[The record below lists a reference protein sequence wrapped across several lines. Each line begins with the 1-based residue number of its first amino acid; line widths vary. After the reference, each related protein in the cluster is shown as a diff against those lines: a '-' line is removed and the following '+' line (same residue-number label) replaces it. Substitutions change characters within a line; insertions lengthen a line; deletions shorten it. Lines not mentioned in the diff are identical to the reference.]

1 MSPLAHLIREEIARR
16 GPITFERFMEL
27 ALYHTR
33 YGYYCRGRDP
43 FGREGNYYTA
53 AQLQPVF
60 GLLMAACVRALYE
73 EMGGPRDFLV
83 VDLGAGRGEMALA
96 FFEWTY
102 RRVELGGGAVPE
114 RFRGVVFA
122 NEFFDALPVRAAV
135 GRGGAYRELRV
146 AWNGE
151 RFVWWE
157 GEEVRGE
164 AADYL
169 RRFAGDP
176 EEGRVAEANLQALHW
191 LEEIAAR
198 LERGF
203 LLVMDYGYTARE
215 SGRFPAGTLM
225 SYRRHAALEDVL
237 VEPGERDI
245 TAHVCFT
252 ALEEHGA
259 RCGFRLL
266 RRETLARTLLRA
278 GEPDAFAAALE
289 APTEPERLRRR
300 LQLKTLLAGMGET
313 FSTLLLEKE
322 PRRPSDP
329 AGAGPAT
336 GKRKRPRP
344 RGA

>member
-1 MSPLAHLIREEIARR
+1 MTPLAILIRDEIACR
-16 GPITFERFMEL
+16 GPIPFERFMEL
-27 ALYHTR
+27 ALYHPA
-33 YGYYCRGRDP
+33 YGYYRRGRDP
-43 FGREGNYYTA
+43 FGRGGDYYTA

-60 GLLMAACVRALYE
+60 GILMAECVRALYE
-73 EMGGPRDFLV
+73 EMGRPEDFLV
-83 VDLGAGRGEMALA
+83 VDLGAGRGEMAPA
-96 FFEWTY
+96 FSQWTC
-102 RRVELGGGAVPE
+102 VGVDLGRGALPE

-135 GRGGAYRELRV
+135 GREGAYRELCV

-151 RFVWWE
+151 RFVWSE
-157 GEEVRGE
+157 GEELRGE

-169 RRFAGDP
+169 RRFAGAP
-176 EEGRVAEANLQALHW
+176 EEGRVTEANLRALRW
-191 LEEIAAR
+191 LEDIAAR

-203 LLVMDYGYTARE
+203 LLVIDYGYTTRE

-225 SYRRHAALEDVL
+225 SYRRHAALEEVL
-237 VEPGERDI
+237 AEPGERDI

-259 RCGFRLL
+259 RCGFRTVS
-266 RRETLARTLLRA
+266 RETLTRTLLRA

-313 FSTLLLEKE
+313 FCTLLL
-322 PRRPSDP
+322 
-329 AGAGPAT
+329 A
-336 GKRKRPRP
+336 KRPLNARP
-344 RGA
+344 